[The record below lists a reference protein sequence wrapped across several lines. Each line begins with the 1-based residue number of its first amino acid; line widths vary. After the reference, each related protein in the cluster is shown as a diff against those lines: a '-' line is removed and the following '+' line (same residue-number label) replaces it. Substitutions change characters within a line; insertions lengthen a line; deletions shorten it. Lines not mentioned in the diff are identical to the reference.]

1 MEASFGPVL
10 ANIIMTECER
20 VTVDNLV
27 KDETIKFYIRY
38 LCTYCDANII
48 PNFTNLRKLKQINKT
63 SHFKFCRKLLY
74 DEISN
79 KHKNLKGLKKQQQ
92 ESQNLLKDVATWMK
106 QKCITYSINC
116 IISKYIAEV
125 KS

>member
-27 KDETIKFYIRY
+27 KDGTIKFCIRY

-79 KHKNLKGLKKQQQ
+79 KHKNL
-92 ESQNLLKDVATWMK
+92 N
-106 QKCITYSINC
+106 
-116 IISKYIAEV
+116 
-125 KS
+125 